1 MRYPKFLQD
10 NGTIG
15 FVAPSCGC
23 AIEPYKSAFDNAQKK
38 WDALGYRMKLGPN
51 CYAGEGVGISSTPR
65 SCGQELTA
73 GYCGKESDILISCG
87 GGELMCEIL
96 DYVDF
101 EQIRKAAPK
110 WYLGYSDNT
119 NFTFLLTTLCDTA
132 SIYGPCAGTFGME
145 PWHESLSDTMSLLR
159 GEKLTMTGYDRW
171 ERESLKDEEHPCVP
185 YNLTEPSVIS
195 YLLPDGRANVESLAK
210 AENSMSGTETKAE
223 ASAGRKGKPAEMA
236 AGSKTDVAGSG
247 GADEEETPQIDFS
260 GRLLGGCVD
269 CLVNLLGTGYD
280 RVTDFVD
287 RYQDDGILWFLE
299 ACDLNLMGIRRAMWQ
314 MEHAG
319 WFQHCSGFLIGRPR
333 LGMGAVEFGID
344 EYQAVTEM
352 LVKYQVPILM
362 DVDIGHI
369 SPMMPLICGSMGRV
383 VSDGKT
389 YRVEMS
395 LR

>member
-1 MRYPKFLQD
+1 MRYPEFLKE

-23 AIEPYKSAFDNAQKK
+23 AIEPYRSAFDNAQKK
-38 WDALGYRMKLGPN
+38 WDAMGYRRKLGPN
-51 CYAGEGVGISSTPR
+51 CYAKDGVGISSTPP
-65 SCGQELTA
+65 SCGQELTE
-73 GYCGKESDILISCG
+73 GYCDKDSDILISCG

-101 EQIRKAAPK
+101 ERIRRADPK

-132 SIYGPCAGTFGME
+132 SVYGPCAGTFGME
-145 PWHESLSDTMSLLR
+145 PWHESLSDTMALLR

-171 ERESLKDEEHPCVP
+171 EKESLKDEEHPYVP
-185 YNLTEPSVIS
+185 YHLTEPSVIK
-195 YLLPDGRANVESLAK
+195 YLLPDGRTNVESLAK
-210 AENSMSGTETKAE
+210 AENSMSGIEAKAE
-223 ASAGRKGKPAEMA
+223 AHVGRKGKPAEMA
-236 AGSKTDVAGSG
+236 AGSRRADKE
-247 GADEEETPQIDFS
+247 GAVTETVQIDFS

-280 RVTDFVD
+280 KVTNFADH
-287 RYQDDGILWFLE
+287 YQDDGILWFLE

-319 WFQHCSGFLIGRPR
+319 WFRHCSGFLIGRPR
-333 LGMGAVEFGID
+333 LGMGAEEFGID

-352 LVKYQVPILM
+352 LAKYHVPILM

-383 VSDGKT
+383 VSDGQT
-389 YRVEMS
+389 YQVEMI
-395 LR
+395 LQ

>member
-1 MRYPKFLQD
+1 MRYPDFLQN

-23 AIEPYKSAFDNAQKK
+23 ATEPYRSAFDNAQKK
-38 WDALGYRMKLGPN
+38 WRELGYQMKLGPN
-51 CYAGEGVGISSTPR
+51 CYAGDGVGISSTPQE
-65 SCGQELTA
+65 CGQELTE
-73 GYCGKESDILISCG
+73 GYCDKESDILISCG

-96 DYVDF
+96 DHVDF
-101 EQIRKAAPK
+101 ERIRKADPK
-110 WYLGYSDNT
+110 WYMGYSDNT

-145 PWHESLSDTMSLLR
+145 PWHESLSDAMALLR
-159 GEKLTMTGYDRW
+159 GEKLTMSGYDRW

-185 YNLTEPSVIS
+185 YNLTETSVIR
-195 YLLPDGRANVESLAK
+195 YLLPDGRSNVESLAK
-210 AENSMSGTETKAE
+210 AGL
-223 ASAGRKGKPAEMA
+223 RVDA
-236 AGSKTDVAGSG
+236 ADTA
-247 GADEEETPQIDFS
+247 QIDFS

-280 RVTDFVD
+280 RVTDFTE
-287 RYQDDGILWFLE
+287 RYQGDGILWFLE

-333 LGMGAVEFGID
+333 VGMGVSEFGID

-352 LVKYQVPILM
+352 LRKYNVPILM
-362 DVDIGHI
+362 DLDIGHI
-369 SPMMPLICGSMGRV
+369 SPMMPLVCGSLARV
-383 VSDGKT
+383 VSDGST